1 MNFFFAD
8 PRVCLQSMGV
18 GGDKEPEFGLFLDIS
33 LRGGLASLEVSKFE
47 FCVGVLNGGE
57 RV

>member
-1 MNFFFAD
+1 
-8 PRVCLQSMGV
+8 MGV
-18 GGDKEPEFGLFLDIS
+18 GGNKEPEFGLFLDIS